1 MMERYTIEPLQENH
15 VEAVYD
21 ISCAAFPLPWSRDDL
36 RREIQNSKAIN
47 LVILSEGQVAGYLQ
61 CWYSYE
67 DADLINIAVH
77 PDFRRRHLAQ
87 ALLLHLINL
96 LKKKDV
102 ENVFLEVRVSNLPAQ
117 LLYRSLGFIT
127 LSRRPR
133 YYINGEDALVMNLQI

>member
-1 MMERYTIEPLQENH
+1 MMENFTIEPLQEKH
-15 VEAVYD
+15 LDAVYD
-21 ISCAAFPLPWSRDDL
+21 ISCAAFPLPWSREDL
-36 RREIQNSKAIN
+36 RREIQNHKAIN
-47 LVILSEGQVAGYLQ
+47 LVILADDQVAGYLQ

-77 PDFRRRHLAQ
+77 PDFRRRHLAR
-87 ALLLHLINL
+87 ALLLHLIDL